1 MTGLRM
7 NAAMD
12 ITSEQH
18 KTLVDLLRQYI
29 PGIAVWAYGS
39 RVQHTSRR
47 NSDLDLVAFPSAGQR
62 PAVSELKD
70 ALDESNLPFLVDL
83 HVWDEIPERF
93 REVIRKEYV
102 VLQEQEDVLKD
113 IGHGE

>member
-7 NAAMD
+7 NTAMD
-12 ITSEQH
+12 ITNEQH
-18 KTLVDLLRQYI
+18 KILLDLLRQYI
-29 PGIAVWAYGS
+29 PDVAVWAYGS
-39 RVQHTSRR
+39 RVKHAARR
-47 NSDLDLVAFPSAGQR
+47 NSDLDLVAFPSAKQR

-93 REVIRKEYV
+93 REIIRKEYV
-102 VLQEQEDVLKD
+102 VLQEQKGVLKD
-113 IGHGE
+113 VGHGE

>member
-1 MTGLRM
+1 MTKMEMKDLGM

-12 ITSEQH
+12 ITSEQR

-29 PGIAVWAYGS
+29 PGVAVWAYGS
-39 RVQHTSRR
+39 RVKHTARR
-47 NSDLDLVAFPSAGQR
+47 NSDLDLVAFSSAEQR

-83 HVWDEIPERF
+83 HLWDEIPERF
-93 REVIRKEYV
+93 REIIRKEYI
-102 VLQEQEDVLKD
+102 VLQEQ
-113 IGHGE
+113 